1 MAGSAQPV
9 PNASRLMFRSNDVES
24 ALREGHFCSRSP
36 EVTCGLFNREA
47 GCLTEAAE
55 RQYMLEARS
64 LTKHYG
70 YITAVRQVSFS
81 IGAGEILG
89 YLGPNGAGKSTT
101 VKMLTGLIQ
110 RRSDFL

>member
-1 MAGSAQPV
+1 M
-9 PNASRLMFRSNDVES
+9 
-24 ALREGHFCSRSP
+24 
-36 EVTCGLFNREA
+36 TCGLFNREA

-101 VKMLTGLIQ
+101 VKMLTGLIEPSEGQ
-110 RRSDFL
+110 IFYKGRKHLHRSRRLSAPDRICP